1 MDKAEQIYKKYK
13 LQVQSVTLT
22 AFFLYLIISAI
33 LDFAGLFPLVIPAAV
48 IVTVIA
54 RKRVLSLVRKHIF
67 SVILDDLDAP
77 LYREVI
83 TKSGIGAKNVL
94 HLMESEF
101 YVGNIRGAIALGE
114 AVYTN
119 ASLSAKLRY
128 SALAFL
134 AQYYYCLG
142 DDEELASACRRF
154 RECSLPKRGAH
165 IRKTEKVIEK
175 FEYYLAGDYDS
186 FSRPLNPKLKGAIY
200 PLVTSFN
207 EARVALKKGDTE
219 TAKAVFSALS
229 AAADNT
235 VFGMISRRA
244 VEAIDGG
251 REYREAAAQ
260 IECEPLDA
268 EATVA
273 KYVTESRKS
282 NKVRRILY
290 IVIAAILIIYLPQ
303 SIRSWL
309 REVDEKITLR
319 VLDEHYDNIE
329 IVDTFWFCVD
339 GKRNELMF
347 IAEDDGNLYLGGRY
361 RDENGD
367 FTASIY
373 SVCSLSELDENGKF
387 VQAFFNHDNI
397 ALLYFHVNSEFFYV
411 DEDDVLLY
419 GRYYVGERFIT
430 VVIDDEVIK

>member
-13 LQVQSVTLT
+13 SQVQSVTLT
-22 AFFLYLIISAI
+22 AFFLYLILSAI

-48 IVTVIA
+48 IVTVIS
-54 RKRVLSLVRKHIF
+54 RKRVLSLARKHIMG
-67 SVILDDLDAP
+67 VILDDLDAP

-114 AVYTN
+114 AVYAN

-175 FEYYLAGDYDS
+175 FEYFLAGDYDS
-186 FSRPLNPKLKGAIY
+186 FIRPINPKLKGTIY
-200 PLVTSFN
+200 PIVQSFN

-219 TAKAVFSALS
+219 TAKTVFSALS

-235 VFGMISRRA
+235 VFGMIARRA
-244 VEAIDGG
+244 VEAIDVGK
-251 REYREAAAQ
+251 EYREAVAR

-268 EATVA
+268 GATVA
-273 KYVTESRKS
+273 KYITESRKS
-282 NKVRRILY
+282 NRVRRILY
-290 IVIAAILIIYLPQ
+290 IVIAVILIIYLPQ

-309 REVDEKITLR
+309 REVDERITLGL
-319 VLDEHYDNIE
+319 LDDSYDSVE
-329 IVDTFWFCVD
+329 ILDTFSFKINGVQTEKTFVADVGD
-339 GKRNELMF
+339 GL
-347 IAEDDGNLYLGGRY
+347 IVGGRY
-361 RDENGD
+361 RGDED
-367 FTASIY
+367 EWVTETYAY
-373 SVCSLSELDENGKF
+373 VPYSELEASGSKIFSFLPHGSSKF
-387 VQAFFNHDNI
+387 
-397 ALLYFHVNSEFFYV
+397 LY
-411 DEDDVLLY
+411 
-419 GRYYVGERFIT
+419 IT
-430 VVIDDEVIK
+430 VNDYYSTFPDDEFLLCKTYYINDGFVTVIVDDTVPG

>member
-33 LDFAGLFPLVIPAAV
+33 LNFAGLFPLVIPAAV

-309 REVDEKITLR
+309 NDIDEQRTCKLLEAHYDGVEIVEIWRFKVKGKETEKTVIAEVDGG
-319 VLDEHYDNIE
+319 
-329 IVDTFWFCVD
+329 IVIG
-339 GKRNELMF
+339 GKYKN
-347 IAEDDGNLYLGGRY
+347 AEDEWEFKTYAYCPFADL
-361 RDENGD
+361 EVNGS
-367 FTASIY
+367 FGYYFMT
-373 SVCSLSELDENGKF
+373 
-387 VQAFFNHDNI
+387 HDNS
-397 ALLYFHVNSEFFYV
+397 ALLYFKIY
-411 DEDDVLLY
+411 DDHLY
-419 GRYYVGERFIT
+419 YPGDDRLIHKTYHISIGLVT
-430 VVIDDEVIK
+430 VVIDDDPIE